1 MDSKV
6 IVVTG
11 GASGIGRATVLR
23 FSEEGYRPVI
33 LDRDAE
39 AGAATL
45 ALLEAKP
52 VEGQF
57 IQADLTQKGEVTATF
72 EKILA
77 ACGRIDVLVNLAGGT
92 FHKGAIH
99 EVTPAQWKECLDLN
113 LKTTFLCSQA
123 VIAPMKQAGQ
133 GTIVNTASN
142 FGITGGAERT
152 HYAASKAA
160 IIAFSKSLATELAP
174 HGIRVNTIA
183 PGLTGTQAG
192 AGQVRRGRVG
202 RAVRH
207 APHGTGRHARG
218 DRRRHL
224 LPRRRRERVRHRRHA
239 CTSTAAWSCREQASR
254 KIDSAL
260 PARREIALTDDEVCW
275 STA

>member
-1 MDSKV
+1 MLTDVDSRV

-57 IQADLTQKGEVTATF
+57 IQADLTQKEEVVAAF
-72 EKILA
+72 ENILA

-183 PGLTGTQAG
+183 PGLTGT
-192 AGQVRRGRVG
+192 
-202 RAVRH
+202 
-207 APHGTGRHARG
+207 
-218 DRRRHL
+218 
-224 LPRRRRERVRHRRHA
+224 ERVRGKYDEDEW
-239 CTSTAAWSCREQASR
+239 TALSGT
-254 KIDSAL
+254 L
-260 PARREIALTDDEVCW
+260 PMGRAAMPEEIADGIFFLAGDESDYV
-275 STA
+275 TGATLHVNGGMVMP

>member
-1 MDSKV
+1 MFSAMETKV
-6 IVVTG
+6 VVVTG

-23 FSEEGYRPVI
+23 FSEESYVPVL

-45 ALLEAKP
+45 SRVEAGK

-57 IQADLTQKGEVTATF
+57 IQADLTRKSEVTAAF
-72 EKILA
+72 ERILS

-92 FHKGAIH
+92 FHKGAIQD
-99 EVTPAQWKECLDLN
+99 VTPAQWKECLDLN
-113 LKTTFLCSQA
+113 LKTAFLCSQA
-123 VIAPMKQAGQ
+123 VIAPMKQAGR

-183 PGLTGTQAG
+183 PGLTGT
-192 AGQVRRGRVG
+192 
-202 RAVRH
+202 
-207 APHGTGRHARG
+207 
-218 DRRRHL
+218 
-224 LPRRRRERVRHRRHA
+224 ERVRGKYEEDEW
-239 CTSTAAWSCREQASR
+239 AALSGT
-254 KIDSAL
+254 L
-260 PARREIALTDDEVCW
+260 PMGRAAVPEEIADGIFFLAGDESDYITGATLHVNGGMVMP
-275 STA
+275 